1 MAASLQEQARALG
14 HPTRHRIFR
23 YVAEATR
30 PVDVAQLTDHV
41 RLNHNAVRQH
51 LAKLVDAELVLER
64 REPSGGRGRPRLV
77 YEPNPGSHARW
88 GLDGPYERLS
98 LLLAEVIR
106 TGETPVEVGRRA
118 GRDPAFA
125 PTRRSGTTAGVVE
138 AMARQG
144 FEPTVDAH
152 GNRLDIILRSCPFRS
167 AALADPDTVCSLHLG
182 IAQGLAEDVPGVSVG
197 ELVADDP
204 RLGCC
209 VLRLRVDAP
218 GAEPAPALRGEAERR
233 T

>member
-1 MAASLQEQARALG
+1 VAASLQEQARALG

-23 YVAEATR
+23 YVAEAAG
-30 PVDVAQLTDHV
+30 PVDVAQLTGHV
-41 RLNHNAVRQH
+41 GLNHNAVRQH
-51 LAKLVDAELVLER
+51 LAKLVDAELLLER

-98 LLLAEVIR
+98 RLLAEVID

-118 GRDPAFA
+118 GRDRAFT
-125 PTRRSGTTAGVVE
+125 PTSRPGTTAGVVD

-144 FEPTVDAH
+144 FEPSVETH
-152 GNRLDIILRSCPFRS
+152 GNGLDIILRSCPFRS
-167 AALADPDTVCSLHLG
+167 TALAHPDTVCALHLG
-182 IAQGLAEDVPGVSVG
+182 IAQGLAEDVPGASVA

-204 RLGCC
+204 RLGSC
-209 VLRLRVDAP
+209 VLRLRVDGP
-218 GAEPAPALRGEAERR
+218 GAEPSPALR
-233 T
+233 